1 MAADWIK
8 MRGNLW
14 DDPRVSKICDL
25 TDQPE
30 AMVVGALYWLWST
43 ANQHTADGLL
53 PGLSL
58 RQLDRKTGV
67 QGFGAAM
74 VAIGWLADGAD
85 GLTICRF
92 EDHNGSTTKKRIL
105 TAVRVANH
113 TARAGQAQAGTASA
127 AGAAE
132 PCCNTV
138 DSEQPTPANDELHPH
153 STTTVIKTGTK
164 AQTLT
169 QPQTET
175 NAPALA
181 MRYLEREIERER
193 EIQEQSSSSV
203 GVGVCANPP
212 GTSVDDDDDAF
223 LPKTPEA
230 WDRVLAKRWFCPAKR
245 PAHFADLANGW
256 TAAGLSVGGMA
267 AVVAEAQRRAGAGG
281 IGSLPVYAE
290 AVRKSLAAEAAALA
304 AKPAAARLP
313 ANQADV
319 ARCTVPGTPGR
330 DPALLRIEAEA
341 AKAVP
346 PPPDVRAKLAAL
358 SGRGRFGAAINAV
371 VAAAGL
377 GASAAMA
384 AGGGVAGGAL

>member
-1 MAADWIK
+1 

-14 DDPRVSKICDL
+14 DDPRVSKLCDL

-30 AMVVGALYWLWST
+30 AMVVGALYWLWSM

-74 VAIGWLADGAD
+74 VAIGWLVECEE

-92 EDHNGSTTKKRIL
+92 EDHNGTTTKKRIQ
-105 TAVRVANH
+105 TAARVANH
-113 TARAGQAQAGTASA
+113 AARAGQPQPASGGIESA
-127 AGAAE
+127 PANAI
-132 PCCNTV
+132 
-138 DSEQPTPANDELHPH
+138 DSNEGNVANDELHPH
-153 STTTVIKTGTK
+153 STTTVIKNAK
-164 AQTLT
+164 KPEQLT
-169 QPQTET
+169 QPQQET
-175 NAPALA
+175 NAAALGE
-181 MRYLEREIERER
+181 RYLEKEIERER

-203 GVGVCANPP
+203 VVCASRKLP
-212 GTSVDDDDDAF
+212 GVLTDDDDDSF
-223 LPKTPEA
+223 LPQTPEA
-230 WDRVLAKRWFCPAKR
+230 WDRVLATRWCCTAKR
-245 PAHFADLANGW
+245 PANFAELANGW
-256 TAAGLSVGGMA
+256 TAAGLSVGSLA

-281 IGSLPVYAE
+281 IGSLPVYVE

-304 AKPAAARLP
+304 AKPSEPVAVRRLP
-313 ANQADV
+313 NPADV
-319 ARCTVPGTPGR
+319 ARATVPGKPGR

-358 SGRGRFGAAINAV
+358 APRGGRRNSGGKAGE
-371 VAAAGL
+371 AAAAQSVGV
-377 GASAAMA
+377 GS
-384 AGGGVAGGAL
+384 VAGEVA